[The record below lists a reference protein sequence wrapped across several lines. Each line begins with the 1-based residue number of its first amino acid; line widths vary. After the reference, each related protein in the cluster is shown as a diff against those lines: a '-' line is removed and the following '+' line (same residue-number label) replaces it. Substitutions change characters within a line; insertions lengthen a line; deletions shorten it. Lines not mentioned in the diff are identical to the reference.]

1 MESLGP
7 LSRVNPHR
15 RPRSPRQGVLFSDAD
30 SIRTEPYPLDV
41 PAVAETPTAAAPAD
55 WRARERLRQNTAH
68 DLHRAA
74 AIDLASADSLWG
86 ELPTDGPVDDLLT
99 VRHTSEVP
107 SIHLSRA
114 AAIIAVW
121 SCIAEMSERRG
132 APGWSNDSMSG
143 LILGRAG
150 DLPVLAA
157 ARLAALAKS
166 LPRLREISVGLE
178 ELADDELARVA
189 GRTYEFGLTTSWL
202 FRAKGAPPER
212 LWHVWRAKQA
222 GCFFTPEF
230 VAQHLAATALN
241 EDSLRVLDP
250 AVGGAAFLIEA
261 YLRLSALGVDDP
273 ADRLYGVDLD
283 GALADLSAFVVEFL
297 SGVPLDGDLLSS
309 SRFRAGDSLL
319 ASLDGRAPGPT
330 WRDWF
335 PEVMNTGGFDVILM
349 NPPYL
354 QLKVNHS
361 SLPARAGDTE
371 QAEALRLRGV
381 EQARDSARQLSES
394 LRAHPEFRYAHG
406 GVPDLPRFFIER
418 ALSLLRPGGRL
429 ACIVPSTFLADH
441 RSKGVRRHLLTDH
454 TVREVDL
461 IPEDARLFADVNQPT
476 CLLVAD
482 KGLVSG
488 ASIRMRTGIT
498 SPDSFAASRSILVSP
513 RLLNAVDPEQ
523 LRVPGCEPEDWDILA
538 LLHQHLSLGEH
549 DWVENLRGE
558 LDLTQDREFIS
569 ATPTKIDLIRGDQLE
584 RFTSSLASEKPRWVR
599 SAFLRESVSHRKL
612 QHMQQMRVV
621 GRQCSYLKKPR
632 RLSFSMIEPGAVVA
646 NSCNYLVVRS
656 GNAPE
661 LSRFLTGALNSAV
674 LEWRFRLTSS
684 TNHVGNY
691 ELDALPLPL
700 PTEDLLSRVNGLV
713 ERLLRNPADA
723 VADRELD
730 EVWFDAYGLGP
741 DARRR
746 IRSVVPT

>member
-1 MESLGP
+1 M
-7 LSRVNPHR
+7 SRHR
-15 RPRSPRQGVLFSDAD
+15 PPRGARQGVLFSGAD
-30 SIRTEPYPLDV
+30 SIRPDPYPLDV

-55 WRARERLRQNTAH
+55 WRSRERLRQSAAH
-68 DLHRAA
+68 ELHRAA
-74 AIDLASADSLWG
+74 AIDLASADALWA

-99 VRHTSEVP
+99 VRHASEVP
-107 SIHLSRA
+107 SIQLSRA
-114 AAIIAVW
+114 AAVIAVW
-121 SCIAEMSERRG
+121 SCIAEMTERRG
-132 APGWSNDSMSG
+132 AVGWSDDSLG
-143 LILGRAG
+143 ALILSRTD
-150 DLPVLAA
+150 DLPALAA
-157 ARLAALAKS
+157 ARLVPLAEC
-166 LPRLREISVGLE
+166 LPHLREVSAGLE
-178 ELADDELARVA
+178 DLADDELARVA

-202 FRAKGAPPER
+202 FRSKNAPPER

-230 VAQHLAATALN
+230 VARHLAATALD
-241 EDSLRVLDP
+241 EDSLKVLDP

-261 YLRLSALGVDDP
+261 YLRLTALGVDDP

-283 GALADLSAFVVEFL
+283 GALADLSALVVEFL
-297 SGVPLDGDLLSS
+297 SGVPLDGELLSR
-309 SRFRAGDSLL
+309 SRFRSGDSLL
-319 ASLDGRAPGPT
+319 ASLDGQAPGPT
-330 WRDWF
+330 WQDWF
-335 PEVMNTGGFDVILM
+335 PDVMSAGGFDVVLM

-381 EQARDSARQLSES
+381 GQARDSARQLSER

-418 ALSLLRPGGRL
+418 ALSVLRPSGRL

-454 TVREVDL
+454 TVREIDL

-482 KGLVSG
+482 KGLARG
-488 ASIRMRTGIT
+488 TRIRMRAGIT

-513 RLLNAVDPEQ
+513 RLLHAVDPEQ
-523 LRVPGCEPEDWDILA
+523 LRVPGCEAEDWDILA
-538 LLHQHLSLGEH
+538 LLHQQPSLGEH

-569 ATPTKIDLIRGDQLE
+569 ATPTGLALVRGDQIE
-584 RFTSSLASEKPRWVR
+584 RFTSDLASDKPRWVT

-612 QHMQQMRVV
+612 AHIEQMRVV

-646 NSCNYLVVRS
+646 NSCNYLVVRA
-656 GNAPE
+656 GDAAE

-700 PTEDLLSRVNGLV
+700 PSDDLVGRVNRLV
-713 ERLLRNPADA
+713 ERLLRDPTDA

>member
-1 MESLGP
+1 MT
-7 LSRVNPHR
+7 RYR
-15 RPRSPRQGVLFSDAD
+15 FPRGPRQGVLFSDTK
-30 SIRTEPYPLDV
+30 SIRPDSYSSDV
-41 PAVAETPTAAAPAD
+41 LAVAETPTAAAQAD
-55 WRARERLRQNTAH
+55 WRARERLRQSTAH
-68 DLHRAA
+68 ELHRAA
-74 AIDLASADSLWG
+74 AIDLESADSLWG

-99 VRHTSEVP
+99 VRHASEVP
-107 SIHLSRA
+107 SIHLSRTA
-114 AAIIAVW
+114 AVIAVW
-121 SCIAEMSERRG
+121 SCIAEMTERRG
-132 APGWSNDSMSG
+132 ATGWCNDSLRG
-143 LILGRAG
+143 LILSRAG

-157 ARLAALAKS
+157 ARLAPFAES
-166 LPRLREISVGLE
+166 LPRLREVSACLE

-202 FRAKGAPPER
+202 FRAKGASPER

-230 VAQHLAATALN
+230 VARQLAATALN

-261 YLRLSALGVDDP
+261 YLRLSAIGVNDP

-283 GALADLSAFVVEFL
+283 GALADLSALVVAFL
-297 SGVPLDGDLLSS
+297 SGVPLDGELLSR

-319 ASLDGRAPGPT
+319 TSLDGRAPGPT
-330 WRDWF
+330 WQDWF
-335 PEVMNTGGFDVILM
+335 PDVMNAGGFDVVLM

-361 SLPARAGDTE
+361 SLPARPGDTE
-371 QAEALRLRGV
+371 QAETLRLRGV
-381 EQARDSARQLSES
+381 EQARDSARQLSAR

-418 ALSLLRPGGRL
+418 ALSVLRPSGRL

-441 RSKGVRRHLLTDH
+441 RSKGVRRHLLIDH

-482 KGLVSG
+482 KGLADG
-488 ASIRMRTGIT
+488 ARIRMRTGIT

-513 RLLNAVDPEQ
+513 RLLHAVDPEQ

-538 LLHQHLSLGEH
+538 LLHQQPSLGEH
-549 DWVENLRGE
+549 DWAENLRGE

-569 ATPTKIDLIRGDQLE
+569 VTPTGLALIRGDQVE
-584 RFTSSLASEKPRWVR
+584 RFTSSLASDKPRWVN

-612 QHMQQMRVV
+612 QHIEQMRVV

-646 NSCNYLVVRS
+646 NSCNYLVVRN

-661 LSRFLTGALNSAV
+661 LSKFLTGALNSAI

-691 ELDALPLPL
+691 EIDALPLPL
-700 PTEDLLSRVNGLV
+700 PTEDLISRVNRLV

-730 EVWFDAYGLGP
+730 EVWFDAYGLGS